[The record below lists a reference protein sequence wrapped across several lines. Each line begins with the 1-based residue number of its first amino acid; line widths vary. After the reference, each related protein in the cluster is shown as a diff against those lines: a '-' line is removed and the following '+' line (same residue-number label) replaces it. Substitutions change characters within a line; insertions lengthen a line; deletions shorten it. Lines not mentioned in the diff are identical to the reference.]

1 VGFGCRGQAP
11 PVAEEDTACATALG
25 ARFNAPAVS
34 ISVFLAKTLIEF
46 PCLYG
51 ELSYNIAMLTYLQ
64 PYILAF
70 IPIFVAVDAIGNI
83 PLFIALVEG
92 ASPKQRHK
100 IVADSVSTAT
110 LVAVLFMF
118 AGKWVFGLLSITIPD
133 FQIAGGALLF
143 VIAVRLLLPGSQKGL
158 LVGGHDKEAGVFPLG
173 TPLIT
178 GPATL
183 TTTLIV
189 LDSYGPVPTFVSLA
203 ANMLIVWLTLA
214 KADIFMKVFGAG
226 GTRAFSKIMY
236 ILLAAIAV
244 MMMRRG
250 IIATF
255 LR

>member
-1 VGFGCRGQAP
+1 
-11 PVAEEDTACATALG
+11 
-25 ARFNAPAVS
+25 
-34 ISVFLAKTLIEF
+34 
-46 PCLYG
+46 
-51 ELSYNIAMLTYLQ
+51 MLTYLQ

-83 PLFIALVEG
+83 PLFIAMVEG
-92 ASPKQRHK
+92 VGQKQRRK
-100 IVADSVSTAT
+100 IIIDSVTTAT
-110 LVAVLFMF
+110 AVAVAFMF
-118 AGKWVFGLLSITIPD
+118 AGKWVFGLLNITIPD

-158 LVGGHDKEAGVFPLG
+158 LPGNHDKEAGIFPLG

-183 TTTLIV
+183 ATTLMI
-189 LDSYGPVPTFVSLA
+189 LDSYGSAPTFVSLI

-214 KADIFMKVFGAG
+214 KADVFMKIFGAG

-236 ILLAAIAV
+236 IVLAAIAV

-250 IIATF
+250 IVTTF
-255 LR
+255 LH